1 MGYLGSKAA
10 SGAYQAIISQMPPH
24 DTYIETHL
32 GGGAV
37 MLKKP
42 PAANSIGIDI
52 DARTAKNFVF
62 NHDLL
67 PVSVINEDAVD
78 YLEKFDFARAGRVLI
93 YADPPY
99 LLETRTS
106 HARYKH
112 EYTVDD
118 HRRLIAAL
126 RDIPACVMISGYPS
140 DLYDELLGD
149 WRSIQFQVMTRGGP
163 RTEQLWMNYPTGAAY
178 SATFAGRDYIDRQRI
193 RRKALRW
200 ASNYANLSANEQLA
214 ILSALLET
222 HQTTG
227 E

>member
-24 DTYIETHL
+24 NTYIETHL

-37 MLKKP
+37 MLRKP
-42 PAANSIGIDI
+42 PAVNNIGIDI
-52 DARTAKNFVF
+52 DIRAVKKFVF
-62 NHDLL
+62 SHDL
-67 PVSVINEDAVD
+67 PHVSVFNKDAVD
-78 YLEKFDFARAGRVLI
+78 YLDHFDFTSAGRVLI

-106 HARYKH
+106 KNRYKH

-126 RDIPACVMISGYPS
+126 RNVPASVMISGYPS
-140 DLYDELLGD
+140 DLYNELLGD

-163 RTEQLWMNYPTGAAY
+163 RTEQLWMSYPAETAY

-193 RRKALRW
+193 KRKALRW
-200 ASNYANLSANEQLA
+200 ASNYSSLSANERLA

-222 HQTTG
+222 HQATG
-227 E
+227 K

>member
-42 PAANSIGIDI
+42 PAANNIGIDI
-52 DARTAKNFVF
+52 DARAVKDFVF
-62 NHDLL
+62 SHDL
-67 PVSVINEDAVD
+67 PHVRVFNKDAVD
-78 YLEKFDFARAGRVLI
+78 YLDHFDFSRAGRVLI

-106 HARYKH
+106 QARYKH
-112 EYTVDD
+112 EYTIGD

-126 RDIPACVMISGYPS
+126 RNVPAFVMISGYPS
-140 DLYDELLGD
+140 DLYNDLLGD

-163 RTEQLWMNYPTGAAY
+163 RTEQLWMNYPAEAAC
-178 SATFAGRDYIDRQRI
+178 SAAFAGRDYIDRQRI
-193 RRKALRW
+193 KRKALRW
-200 ASNYANLSANEQLA
+200 ANNYNGLSANEQLA
-214 ILSALLET
+214 ILNALLKT